1 MGRREKIDARI
12 VEKEDWWGWI
22 SWIGCAIHDLL
33 PRGCA
38 RGYVP
43 RYIYSCPVPRA
54 ADSISTLEYFER
66 IIYTGIFSRHD
77 RLIYL
82 DLWVCIANV
91 ILFFFFCEKNSEVFE
106 NMCCP
111 VLSQFVIN
119 KLFSSWVVI
128 IWEKTYLKLF
138 SIIVVVL
145 IRVISKLR

>member
-91 ILFFFFCEKNSEVFE
+91 ILFFFFVK
-106 NMCCP
+106 
-111 VLSQFVIN
+111 
-119 KLFSSWVVI
+119 
-128 IWEKTYLKLF
+128 KTRKYSK
-138 SIIVVVL
+138 ICVVL
-145 IRVISKLR
+145 FYLNSLLISYSHLGWW